1 MLSILIKK
9 ELLLEFRARESLTS
23 MAAFGLVVILT
34 FSFAFNFGTDR
45 FGEMVPGLFWIM
57 ILFGAVLGLNRS
69 FAYEK
74 EFDAFSML
82 ISAPVDRGLI
92 FLAKWITGFL
102 TLTLMEMII
111 LVPFI
116 IFLRVGLPADFVIG
130 IGIILLGNAAI
141 MCMGNFVS
149 GLAMRARLSEVLLP
163 ILLLPL
169 VTPVIIASVQSTV
182 GWMRG
187 MPINQ
192 WNSWLFVLGSFI
204 IIFGL
209 LGYTLFDHITE
220 E

>member
-1 MLSILIKK
+1 MLGILIRK
-9 ELLLEFRARESLTS
+9 ELLVEFRAKESLTS

-45 FGEMVPGLFWIM
+45 FREMIPGLFWIM
-57 ILFGAVLGLNRS
+57 ILFGAVLGLHRS

-82 ISAPVDRGLI
+82 ISAPLDRGKI
-92 FLAKWITGFL
+92 FLAKWISGFL
-102 TLTLMEMII
+102 TLSLMEAVLI
-111 LVPFI
+111 VPFML
-116 IFLRVGLPADFVIG
+116 FLRVNLPSDLPVGL
-130 IGIILLGNAAI
+130 GIILLGNAAI
-141 MCMGNFVS
+141 MCMGNVVS

-169 VTPVIIASVQSTV
+169 VTPVVIAAVQSTV

-187 MPINQ
+187 FPISE
-192 WNSWLFVLGSFI
+192 WITWLYVLGSFI
-204 IIFGL
+204 IVFGL